1 MGEGNTMGGN
11 VHHNLLMRG
20 SPLLNGPLSNN
31 ITAQGNDIGT
41 GPNGT
46 EDYGALNGI
55 YVFGDNEFF
64 KIGGDNS
71 DFSNRIAF
79 NSYGVSREHGIS
91 TVQITKNLIYC
102 NNIGMKDWETS
113 YTYPN
118 ISTATTIEIT
128 GISNAGDIIEVF
140 ANDDA
145 SCPGFLCQG
154 KNYLGNAVADASG
167 NWSLSG
173 TFSPGARVIA
183 TATDGNNNTSEF
195 SNCLEVIECTD
206 IWYLDADD
214 DSFGNPDVSQIACI
228 QPPNYV
234 ANNQDCDDANPAI
247 HPNATEVC
255 DDADNNCNGYTDTDD
270 PELVDN
276 TPPDA
281 ACADFTAQL
290 DATGNA
296 AIAATDIDGG
306 SEDACGIASSTV
318 APNAFGCSELGDH
331 VVTLTVTDHTG
342 LISTCTA
349 TVTVQGPDADGDGVC
364 DSGDPC
370 PFDPDND
377 NDGDGVCGDVDP
389 CPNDPDNDIDGDG
402 FCGDVDNCP
411 FDANPSQYDLDAD
424 GIGDACDPLVYI
436 GEVATNLSDYI
447 ENIGLNSSVELAVTR
462 RLDLAVSR
470 FCNYSSP
477 GPAISSLN
485 NLIAYVQYQSGN
497 NIPPA
502 DADYILAQLQA
513 LIDAINAGTVQC
525 GSGNLRSAPGASAGE
540 TSAGIQL
547 VLYPNPATRELNI
560 QVAGLE
566 TDARLAIFDKLGR
579 QVWVADME
587 AGQTRLQVALEEN
600 RYANGLYL
608 VRLAAAEKTV
618 TKRLIVN
625 R

>member
-1 MGEGNTMGGN
+1 M
-11 VHHNLLMRG
+11 
-20 SPLLNGPLSNN
+20 
-31 ITAQGNDIGT
+31 
-41 GPNGT
+41 
-46 EDYGALNGI
+46 
-55 YVFGDNEFF
+55 
-64 KIGGDNS
+64 
-71 DFSNRIAF
+71 
-79 NSYGVSREHGIS
+79 
-91 TVQITKNLIYC
+91 
-102 NNIGMKDWETS
+102 
-113 YTYPN
+113 
-118 ISTATTIEIT
+118 
-128 GISNAGDIIEVF
+128 
-140 ANDDA
+140 
-145 SCPGFLCQG
+145 
-154 KNYLGNAVADASG
+154 
-167 NWSLSG
+167 
-173 TFSPGARVIA
+173 
-183 TATDGNNNTSEF
+183 
-195 SNCLEVIECTD
+195 
-206 IWYLDADD
+206 
-214 DSFGNPDVSQIACI
+214 
-228 QPPNYV
+228 
-234 ANNQDCDDANPAI
+234 
-247 HPNATEVC
+247 
-255 DDADNNCNGYTDTDD
+255 
-270 PELVDN
+270 
-276 TPPDA
+276 
-281 ACADFTAQL
+281 
-290 DATGNA
+290 
-296 AIAATDIDGG
+296 
-306 SEDACGIASSTV
+306 